1 MTARLF
7 QFLALMPLLILLSPS
22 AGAQTASP
30 KLAKLCDDFWQEHL
44 EASPVTATSLGD
56 KRYDDRLDDIT
67 PAGIT
72 ADRKRLEAV
81 LARAKAIPEGSLN
94 PRDKL
99 TRVAL
104 ARSVAESL
112 AISRNSRGAPKAC

>member
-1 MTARLF
+1 MIARLL

-22 AGAQTASP
+22 AGAQAPSP

-44 EASPVTATSLGD
+44 KASPVTATSLGD

-67 PAGIT
+67 PEGIA

-81 LARAKAIPEGSLN
+81 LARANSIPDASLG
-94 PRDKL
+94 PRDNL
-99 TRVAL
+99 TRTAL
-104 ARSVAESL
+104 ITEVED
-112 AISRNSRGAPKAC
+112 